1 MNTYLF
7 VGLAVAGSLAAAF
20 IWLRTAA
27 KKVVALK
34 NPAEYKS
41 FPLSVKDKIS
51 PNTYKFRF
59 TLPSN
64 TALGLPTGKHILL
77 RNKDVSRPYTP
88 VTSDDDKGFFDVVVK
103 VYPEGKMSRHLE
115 SMEIGDTIDVRG
127 PLGLLEYKG
136 AGEFHISRKNL
147 ETKKTEVVK
156 KHVKRL
162 GLIAGGTGITPML
175 QVIRAVLK
183 NPKDRTQLNLIF
195 ANITEADILLRP
207 ELEKAAAEHKT
218 QFSVYFT
225 LDRPDNAWTQ
235 GKGFV
240 TAEMIQKH
248 LPPPEKDVLLL
259 MCGPPP
265 MMAFMQ
271 KNMKTL
277 NYPEENY
284 FVY

>member
-20 IWLRTAA
+20 IWLRNAA
-27 KKVVALK
+27 TKVVALK
-34 NPAEYKS
+34 NPAEYQA

-59 TLPSN
+59 TLPS
-64 TALGLPTGKHILL
+64 TAALGLPTGKHILL
-77 RNKDVSRPYTP
+77 RHKDVSRPYTP
-88 VTSDDDKGFFDVVVK
+88 VSSDDDKGFFDLVVK
-103 VYPEGKMSRHLE
+103 VYPGGKMSGHLE

-127 PLGLLEYKG
+127 PLGFVEYKG
-136 AGEFHISRKNL
+136 SGEFHILRKNA
-147 ETKKTEVVK
+147 EAKKNQLVK
-156 KHVKRL
+156 QHVKRV

-175 QVIRAVLK
+175 QIIRAVLK
-183 NPKDRTQLNLIF
+183 NPKDRTQLSLIF
-195 ANITEADILLRP
+195 ANVTEADILLRP

-218 QFSVYFT
+218 QFSVFFT
-225 LDRPDNAWTQ
+225 LDKPSDSWTQ

-265 MMAFMQ
+265 MMSFME

-277 NYPEENY
+277 NYPQDNY